1 MDKKVKKFVLII
13 YKYFPFGGA
22 QRDMMLLAEKLSKTF
37 AVEILTMEWNAIK
50 PSKNIQIKLLK
61 NKLFLITKN
70 IQISRK
76 KHSSI

>member
-50 PSKNIQIKLLK
+50 ALQ
-61 NKLFLITKN
+61 
-70 IQISRK
+70 
-76 KHSSI
+76 KHSNKIIKK